1 MAELNGKQERF
12 CQEYIIDLNATQAA
26 IRAGYSEDT
35 ARAIGCENLTK
46 PAIEARVNE
55 LKMERLKRLNVN
67 QDYVLMRL
75 IEIDQL
81 DVLDILNDD
90 GSCKPIKEW
99 PKVWRQ
105 FISGIDLSEL
115 KEISGNEEKIIGSVL
130 KKIKWPDKVKNLE
143 LIGKHID
150 VGAFKD
156 KMDLNIQNNPLEQ
169 LMKEIAA
176 EAQEAG

>member
-1 MAELNGKQERF
+1 MAELNDKQERF

-35 ARAIGCENLTK
+35 AGVIACENLKK
-46 PAIEARVNE
+46 PNIESRINE
-55 LKMERLKRLNVN
+55 LKMERLKRMQIDQN
-67 QDYVLMRL
+67 YVLMRL

-99 PKVWRQ
+99 PKIWRQ
-105 FISGIDLSEL
+105 FVSGIDLSEI
-115 KEISGNEEKIIGSVL
+115 KEITESEDKIIGSVL

-143 LIGKHID
+143 LLGKHVD

-156 KMDLNIQNNPLEQ
+156 KMDVNFQNNPLEQ

-176 EAQEAG
+176 DAQEE

>member
-1 MAELNGKQERF
+1 MIDNNKLTPKQEML
-12 CQEYIIDLNATQAA
+12 CQEYLIDLNATQAA

-35 ARAIGCENLTK
+35 ASVIACENLRK
-46 PAIEARVNE
+46 PNIESRINE

-115 KEISGNEEKIIGSVL
+115 KEISGSEEKIIGSVL
-130 KKIKWPDKVKNLE
+130 KKIKWPDKVKNIE
-143 LIGKHID
+143 LIGKHVD

-156 KMDLNIQNNPLEQ
+156 RLEVSGN
-169 LMKEIAA
+169 LGLSERVKKARERS
-176 EAQEAG
+176 GK